1 VPAVSSGWPSRPEGL
16 GQGAP
21 IGADFVVRGALD
33 YAELKV
39 KPGQTIRILVREVS
53 SSTALKGYCPEI
65 LLTMQ

>member
-1 VPAVSSGWPSRPEGL
+1 
-16 GQGAP
+16 
-21 IGADFVVRGALD
+21 VVRGALD